1 MTDQKWIV
9 KDRNFELDVVKY
21 QVKLNPVLKDQDPL
35 KVDLGNL
42 EIIKK
47 KKAQKKN
54 IVYQK
59 AEQINKLENDTKK
72 ELNKSE
78 SKSSISSTSSTSSN
92 SNILPYNAKVI
103 DYSQLQYSLIVN
115 KDVNVEGTMEENWQS
130 LKKNLNDLFC
140 NNWK

>member
-103 DYSQLQYSLIVN
+103 DYSQLQF
-115 KDVNVEGTMEENWQS
+115 
-130 LKKNLNDLFC
+130 KKKFE
-140 NNWK
+140 

>member
-1 MTDQKWIV
+1 MTEQRWMV

-42 EIIKK
+42 DIVKK

-59 AEQINKLENDTKK
+59 
-72 ELNKSE
+72 
-78 SKSSISSTSSTSSN
+78 
-92 SNILPYNAKVI
+92 
-103 DYSQLQYSLIVN
+103 
-115 KDVNVEGTMEENWQS
+115 VEP
-130 LKKNLNDLFC
+130 
-140 NNWK
+140 